1 MLRIPPPLLA
11 LAGGAL
17 LALLG
22 QAQAAEP
29 AMVKDGMLVD
39 ARGMTLYTY
48 DKDSPGQSMC
58 NDTCATNWPPL
69 VATADAQGDDDWSTL
84 QRADGSW
91 QWAYYGKPLY
101 TFIQDRQPGDMRG
114 DGKLGNWHVVRPEV
128 APGAGDEAE

>member
-91 QWAYYGKPLY
+91 QWAYYGRPLY
-101 TFIQDRQPGDMRG
+101 TFVQDKKPGDMLG
-114 DGKLGNWHVVRPEV
+114 DGKLGSWHVVKPEV
-128 APGAGDEAE
+128 APGRDEEE

>member
-1 MLRIPPPLLA
+1 MLRIPPTLLA

-29 AMVKDGMLVD
+29 AMVKNGMLVD

-48 DKDSPGQSMC
+48 DKDSMGKSVC
-58 NDTCATNWPPL
+58 NDACATNWPPL
-69 VATADAQGDDDWSTL
+69 VATAEADAGGDDWNVL
-84 QRADGSW
+84 QRDDGSW

-101 TFIQDRQPGDMRG
+101 TFVQDQSPGDTLG
-114 DGKLGNWHVVRPEV
+114 DGKMGLWHVARPES
-128 APGAGDEAE
+128 GM